1 MNGSHAMRAGEFALG
16 DARSSVWKFAFSKK
30 RYRKT
35 LENAKFD
42 GDEPL
47 ISPEFANW
55 GVVWFLPAL
64 ERDSQVE
71 LEGWIEGI
79 QACRTPTMFN
89 NSMGR
94 VMKARELY
102 NRTLFQVLIVSLF
115 GIPFL
120 LLAFNFGCQK
130 QKEDQSEA
138 KQKVTVENLQTAYA
152 KSVNYVRMYNLFARR
167 AEKDRLLNVAHLYR
181 AVARSEQAHADLHAE
196 LLHQYGVEPVNPQE
210 EAVTVGTTL
219 QTLKFASSSEE
230 IEYGKMYPNL
240 IHTAELERD
249 SAAAAQFR
257 LTQEVDTQ
265 HGELFKEALDRAGR
279 IPKTPYYVCGGC
291 GYIITSEKTD
301 ECPICH
307 SKKDKFEKI

>member
-1 MNGSHAMRAGEFALG
+1 VDRHALRTSEFALI

-42 GDEPL
+42 SDEPL
-47 ISPEFANW
+47 ISPDFANW

-64 ERDSQVE
+64 QDGEVE
-71 LEGWIEGI
+71 LEAWIEGI

-94 VMKARELY
+94 VMKAHEMY
-102 NRTLFQVLIVSLF
+102 NRTLFQVLLVSLF

-130 QKEDQSEA
+130 QKEDQGET

-152 KSVNYVRMYNLFARR
+152 KSVNYVRMYNLFTRR

-181 AVARSEQAHADLHAE
+181 AVARSEQVHANLHAQ
-196 LLHQYGVEPVNPQE
+196 LLRQYGVEPVTPQE

-219 QTLKFASSSEE
+219 QTLKLASSSEE

-240 IHTAELERD
+240 IHTAELEKD

-257 LTQEVDTQ
+257 LTQEVDTE
-265 HGELFKEALDRAGR
+265 HGELFKEALERAGR
-279 IPKTPYYVCGGC
+279 IPKASYYICTGC
-291 GYIITSEKTD
+291 GYIMTSEKTD
-301 ECPICH
+301 ECPVCH
-307 SKKDKFEKI
+307 SRKDKFEKI